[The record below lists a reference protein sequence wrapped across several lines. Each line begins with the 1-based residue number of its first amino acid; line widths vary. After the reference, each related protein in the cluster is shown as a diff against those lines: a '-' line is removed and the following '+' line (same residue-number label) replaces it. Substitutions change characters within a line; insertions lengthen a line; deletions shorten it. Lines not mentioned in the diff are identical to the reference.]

1 MRRHEH
7 GFSLLEL
14 AMAIGVMLAVTASVF
29 AVVHPSQGAFA
40 AEPEVA
46 DMQQRLRVAGDV
58 LSRDLLLAG
67 AGAYLGSQAGP
78 LAQYLAPVLPFRQ
91 GATSGDPPGTFAADR
106 ITLLSVPPTAADTAL
121 AIDFTA
127 GSTTLQLAAE
137 AGCPAGANLC
147 GFTNDLPL
155 LVYDAQG
162 RYNVFTVTSVADG
175 LSQIVVAGPP
185 DAAETTF
192 GAGAKVVEIA
202 SHTYYLKTDPAT
214 QIPQLMHYDGTHN
227 ADVPVLDHIVG
238 LAFEYYGDP
247 SPPAIIKPIAEP
259 SGPWTTYGPKPPPL
273 DAKPTDYPAGENC
286 VFALDASG
294 QPAPRLAV
302 LGAGPAL
309 VLLAPAQLTDGPWCP
324 DALSANR
331 WDADLLRV
339 RRIGVRVRVEAALSA
354 LRGPAGVLFTNG
366 DVARRGAGARSGG
379 RRSGAANLSAGAALT
394 STMKREARTAWQCS
408 SP

>member
-1 MRRHEH
+1 MCRHEH

-14 AMAIGVMLAVTASVF
+14 AMAIGVMLAVTAGVF

-46 DMQQRLRVAGDV
+46 DMQQRLRVADDT

-78 LAQYLAPVLPFRQ
+78 LAQYFPPVLPFRQ
-91 GATSGDPPGTFAADR
+91 GATNDDAPGTFAGDR
-106 ITLLSVPPTAADTAL
+106 ITLLSVPPTAAETAL
-121 AIDFTA
+121 AADFTPA
-127 GSTTLQLAAE
+127 SATLQLVAE
-137 AGCPAGANLC
+137 ADCPAGVNLC
-147 GFTNDLPL
+147 GFTNGLPV

-162 RYNVFTVTSVADG
+162 SYNLFTVTSVADG
-175 LSQIVVAGPP
+175 LSQVVVSSPA
-185 DAAETTF
+185 DAAATTF
-192 GAGAKVVEIA
+192 GAGANVVEA
-202 SHTYYLKTDPAT
+202 VSHTYYLKTDPAT
-214 QIPQLMHYDGTHN
+214 QIPQLMHYDGTRN

-238 LAFEYYGDP
+238 LTFDYYGDP
-247 SPPAIIKPIAEP
+247 IPPALVKPIAEP
-259 SGPWTTYGPKPPPL
+259 SGPWTTYGPKPPAL

-286 VFALDASG
+286 AFTIDGNG

-309 VLLAPAQLTDGPWCP
+309 VALSPEQLTDGPWCP

-331 WDADLLRV
+331 WDADLLRI

-366 DVARRGAGARSGG
+366 GTSRGGGKWVPDQEVRFEVAPRNLNLG
-379 RRSGAANLSAGAALT
+379 R
-394 STMKREARTAWQCS
+394 
-408 SP
+408 